1 MNANAFRHF
10 YDYHFAE
17 NRKIWDSYITPLSH
31 LQFTQPVNYSH
42 GSVRDQIVHLISA
55 DDTWFSGLRGI
66 EIPEPL
72 NPTDFQN
79 RESIRAHWD
88 KVEQNMRDYLAKLRD
103 DMLFDTPLDG
113 EDKDLILWQV
123 LLHVANHG
131 TDHRA
136 QLLRIL
142 NDLGIK
148 TTSQDYIFYIF
159 DNL

>member
-31 LQFTQPVNYSH
+31 PQFTQPVDYSH

-55 DDTWFSGLRGI
+55 DDTWFSALRGI

-88 KVEQNMRDYLAKLRD
+88 SVEQNMRDYLAKLRD
-103 DMLFDTPLDG
+103 DML
-113 EDKDLILWQV
+113 
-123 LLHVANHG
+123 
-131 TDHRA
+131 
-136 QLLRIL
+136 
-142 NDLGIK
+142 
-148 TTSQDYIFYIF
+148 
-159 DNL
+159 